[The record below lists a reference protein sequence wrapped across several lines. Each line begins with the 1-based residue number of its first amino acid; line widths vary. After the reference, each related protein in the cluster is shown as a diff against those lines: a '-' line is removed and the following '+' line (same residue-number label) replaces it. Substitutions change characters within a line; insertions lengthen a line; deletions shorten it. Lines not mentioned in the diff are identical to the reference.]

1 MVIRDL
7 LLAVGSASG
16 MEIVITGVGTYCV
29 IIACGLCLVSRFFQ
43 SRFGVLGHYSFRCC
57 CFANVAVF

>member
-7 LLAVGSASG
+7 LLAVGNAG
-16 MEIVITGVGTYCV
+16 DMAIVIAGVGTCCV

-43 SRFGVLGHYSFRCC
+43 SRFGVLGPLF
-57 CFANVAVF
+57 F